1 MTSQE
6 PPTRD
11 HESQEARRG
20 ALGGEQ
26 THLIETLLYVA
37 GKPLKLAQLGAITG
51 LRSAPVQKLANSLL
65 ERYARRNGAL
75 EIVELDGARY
85 VLQLKPQYVP
95 RVRRLSLRP
104 PLTKGPLKTLT
115 YIAYHQPVAQSV
127 IVSARGSHAY
137 RHVRILEKMR
147 LVTTVKMGR
156 TKIVKVTDHF
166 LDYFNLNRN
175 PRLLKRQIR
184 ALVES
189 EGGQG
194 STDVD
199 LQG

>member
-6 PPTRD
+6 PTTRD
-11 HESQEARRG
+11 YEPLEARER
-20 ALGGEQ
+20 EK

-37 GKPLKLAQLGAITG
+37 GKPLKLAKLVGATTG
-51 LRSAPVQKLANSLL
+51 LRSESDVKRLANSLR

-104 PLTKGPLKTLT
+104 PLSKGPLKTLT
-115 YIAYHQPVAQSV
+115 YIAYHQPVAQAV
-127 IVSARGSHAY
+127 IVGARGSHAY
-137 RHVRILEKMR
+137 RHVRTLENMG
-147 LVTTVKMGR
+147 LVTTEKVGR
-156 TKIVKVTDHF
+156 TKIVRVTDLF

-189 EGGQG
+189 ESKGNQG
-194 STDVD
+194 
-199 LQG
+199 

>member
-1 MTSQE
+1 M
-6 PPTRD
+6 
-11 HESQEARRG
+11 
-20 ALGGEQ
+20 
-26 THLIETLLYVA
+26 LYVA
-37 GKPLKLAQLGAITG
+37 GKPLKLAKLGAITG
-51 LRSAPVQKLANSLL
+51 LRSEPEVNKLANSLR

-75 EIVELDGARY
+75 EIVELDGDRY

-115 YIAYHQPVAQSV
+115 YIAYHQPVAQAV
-127 IVSARGSHAY
+127 IVEARGSHAY
-137 RHVRILEKMR
+137 RHIRTLEKMG
-147 LVTTVKMGR
+147 LVTTEKLGR
-156 TKIVKVTDHF
+156 TKMVKVTDHF

-189 EGGQG
+189 EGKSDQG
-194 STDVD
+194 
-199 LQG
+199 